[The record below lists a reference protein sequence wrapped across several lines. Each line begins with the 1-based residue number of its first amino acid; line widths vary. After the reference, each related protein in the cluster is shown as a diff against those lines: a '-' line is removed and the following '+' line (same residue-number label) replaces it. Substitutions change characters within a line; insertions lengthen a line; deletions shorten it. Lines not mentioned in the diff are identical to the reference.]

1 MNRMTGRLRRVDIV
15 SNGPVREIVRT
26 CSNPHIAR
34 AAVVSIGGDFARHF
48 SRDAAKRNL
57 PSGIF
62 AAGLVRRFSRQA
74 GVRDWEGVD
83 EATRAAELDEDD
95 ADPEWG
101 WPRPSVRWR
110 LAAGQSQNW
119 DDHKKSRGI
128 VSSHWREPASAP
140 FS

>member
-1 MNRMTGRLRRVDIV
+1 MI
-15 SNGPVREIVRT
+15 VREIVRT

-83 EATRAAELDEDD
+83 EATRG
-95 ADPEWG
+95 ADQPILSGLRYILERGADRGWG
-101 WPRPSVRWR
+101 WLAPTSLSSCCEAWR
-110 LAAGQSQNW
+110 
-119 DDHKKSRGI
+119 H
-128 VSSHWREPASAP
+128 
-140 FS
+140 